1 MTEQTLDRVARVL
14 ATGMPRRAVLKAA
27 AAAAAGGVLT
37 MVSRHED
44 AEARGGTCTNGLQ
57 RCGNDGCYNPTEDIC
72 CKCPGTLKGRQIT
85 RGVLLYDPPITCS
98 TLLSCRD

>member
-14 ATGMPRRAVLKAA
+14 ATGMPRRQVMKAA

-37 MVSRHED
+37 MVSRQED
-44 AEARGGTCTNGLQ
+44 PAAGGFCANGLT
-57 RCGNDGCYNPTEDIC
+57 RCGGDGCYNPTTDIC
-72 CKCPGTLKGRQIT
+72 CKCPGERKGRQII

-98 TLLSCRD
+98 TFLSCRD